1 MRLTINLA
9 TRRYVNLRRLNALLV
24 ACLLLLGALLVFKV
38 REVAYNQAELARI
51 RKLSANTGSR
61 PGETVSEAQLQALS
75 AKIRFANGLI
85 EKKTTN
91 WISLLDRLE
100 EVVPDGVSLT
110 QIEPSQREQLLKIS
124 GAARN
129 FANLRAFLENL
140 EQSQNF
146 SEVYL
151 LSQTETKVGLTQQG
165 INFAITCKV
174 TYR

>member
-9 TRRYVNLRRLNALLV
+9 TRRYINLRRLNALLV
-24 ACLLLLGALLVFKV
+24 ACFLLLGALLIFKV

-51 RKLSANTGSR
+51 RQLSASTGGR
-61 PGETVSEAQLQALS
+61 PGQTVSEAQLQALS
-75 AKIRFANGLI
+75 ARIRFANGLI

-91 WISLLDRLE
+91 WLSLLNRLE

-110 QIEPSQREQLLKIS
+110 QLEPSQREQLLKVN

-129 FANLRAFLENL
+129 FASLRTFMENL
-140 EQSQNF
+140 EQSENF

-151 LSQTETKVGLTQQG
+151 LSQNEKKVGLTQQG
-165 INFAITCKV
+165 IDFAITCKV
-174 TYR
+174 TY